1 MKSYLAVR
9 GNSLKIRKT
18 SLRTHLDGWDLQAS
32 LTRAE
37 GILVRSVS
45 ATKSGPGKLTG
56 LPGCSILITTISSV
70 LPQMSWLLTTD
81 CWLLTADCWT
91 LPSRSLAWS
100 RPCQWYFYAELSP
113 VIIWAGE
120 EDLAPLH
127 CPWPSQ
133 SRKPIL
139 VLMNN
144 KELDISTTTTCY
156 RNEFWETFYIS
167 TFLTK
172 KIPEAGR
179 PGYCWEGCWVVRMMA
194 AGDHIDIPTTHH
206 LHVSKVG
213 REGVSDTAIVH
224 HNHNWMFHP
233 PILTNHFP
241 SRSSVYLVTFISWT
255 SFGHH
260 SVRS

>member
-1 MKSYLAVR
+1 MSTVKQLTDTCQFCPRQV
-9 GNSLKIRKT
+9 SL
-18 SLRTHLDGWDLQAS
+18 SAS
-32 LTRAE
+32 TTRP
-37 GILVRSVS
+37 GRSCS
-45 ATKSGPGKLTG
+45 ALFTPFSTG
-56 LPGCSILITTISSV
+56 ETADY
-70 LPQMSWLLTTD
+70 WLLTAD
-81 CWLLTADCWT
+81 CWLLTADCWLQTADCWT

-144 KELDISTTTTCY
+144 KELDISTTTTTTCY
-156 RNEFWETFYIS
+156 RNEFWETFYFYIS

-172 KIPEAGR
+172 KIPKAGR